1 MMKGFAIY
9 SLCLLVAL
17 CWTVSAAESVF
28 LTLLYDNYLYNESLH
43 TAWGFSCLVEVGKRT
58 ILFDTGGD
66 AETLLS
72 NMAALKVNP
81 QQIEIVVLSH
91 VHGDHTGGLFSLLEL
106 NNALTV
112 YLPTSFPKDFKERVK
127 TYGASVVEVQGPT
140 EIIPGVWSTGK
151 MGTGITEQA
160 LVVQSPKGLLVVTG
174 CAHPGVV
181 NMVKRAKEIASDKI
195 RLVVGGFHM
204 AGMSQKQIQEVIR
217 ALQELGVE
225 EVAPC
230 HCSGDFTRQLFHE
243 AYGNAFCPAGVGW
256 PIEFSPSL

>member
-1 MMKGFAIY
+1 
-9 SLCLLVAL
+9 LVAL
-17 CWTVSAAESVF
+17 CGAVFATETVH
-28 LTLLYDNYLYNESLH
+28 LTVLYDNYLYNDGLH

-58 ILFDTGGD
+58 TLFDTGGD

-72 NMAALKVNP
+72 NMAALKINP
-81 QQIEIVVLSH
+81 HQIEIVVLSH

-112 YLPTSFPKDFKERVK
+112 YLPASFPKDFKERVK

-140 EIIPGVWSTGK
+140 EIIPGVWSTGE
-151 MGTGITEQA
+151 MGTGIKEQA

-174 CAHPGVV
+174 CAHPGVI
-181 NMVKRAKEIASDKI
+181 NMVKRAKEIAGDKI
-195 RLVVGGFHM
+195 HLVVGGFHM

-230 HCSGDFTRQLFHE
+230 HCSGDLTRQLFHE
-243 AYGNAFCPAGVGW
+243 AYGDSFHLAGVGW
-256 PIEFSPSL
+256 SIELGPST

>member
-1 MMKGFAIY
+1 MRGFLIC
-9 SLCLLVAL
+9 SLFLLV
-17 CWTVSAAESVF
+17 TISEVVSAAESVC
-28 LTLLYDNYLYNESLH
+28 LTILYDNYLYNESLQ
-43 TAWGFSCLVEVGKRT
+43 TAWGFACLIEVGART

-72 NMAALKVNP
+72 NMAALKINP

-140 EIIPGVWSTGK
+140 EIIPGVWSTGE
-151 MGTGITEQA
+151 MGTGIKEQA

-181 NMVKRAKEIASDKI
+181 DMVKRAKEITGDKI
-195 RLVVGGFHM
+195 HLVVGGFHM
-204 AGMSQKQIQEVIR
+204 AGMSQKQIQEVIKSF
-217 ALQELGVE
+217 QELGVE

-230 HCSGDFTRQLFHE
+230 HCSGDLTRQLFHE
-243 AYGNAFCPAGVGW
+243 AYGDAFYPAGVGW
-256 PIEFSPSL
+256 SIELSPSS